1 MKKIQCC
8 VLGDGAWGTAIALT
22 LVGNGHSCVVWGK
35 FADNVNE
42 VNKTGFNEKFLP
54 GVPIPKEL
62 VFTNDMAEAVKDKLL
77 IVLATPSQF
86 MRGTLE
92 ELKKFIDPEKQTV
105 MDLAKGIELGT
116 LLTMSE
122 LFESIIGATCRYVAF
137 SGPSH
142 AEEVSRRIPTLVVAA
157 SKDRKAAKFVQKAL
171 MNEYLRVYT
180 SSDVTGV
187 ELGGALKNVFAIA
200 AGMIDGA
207 GMGDNTKA
215 ALMTRGIAEM
225 ARLGVKLGG
234 RKATFS
240 GLSGIGDLIVTCT
253 SRHSRNR
260 HVGEEL
266 GKGRKLDE
274 IIRSMNMVVAEG
286 VKTCESA
293 NALAEK
299 AGVETPII
307 SGLYEIIHN
316 GRDPHIILNKLMTRK
331 AKSE

>member
-1 MKKIQCC
+1 MKKIKCC

-22 LVGNGHSCVVWGK
+22 LFNNGHECSVWGK
-35 FADNVNE
+35 FQENVDF
-42 VNKTGFNEKFLP
+42 VNTNHANSRFLP
-54 GVPIPKEL
+54 GVDIPSQIK
-62 VFTNDMAEAVKDKLL
+62 FTTDMREAVNGCPL

-92 ELKKFIDPEKQTV
+92 ILKDVIDRANQTV
-105 MDLAKGIELGT
+105 ADLAKGIELDT
-116 LLTMSE
+116 LLRMSE
-122 LFESIIGATCRYVAF
+122 LFETIVGGAPYVAI

-142 AEEVSRRIPTLVVAA
+142 AEEVSRRVPTLVVAA
-157 SKDRKAAKFVQKAL
+157 SRNAKAAKFVQQAL

-180 SSDVTGV
+180 CSDVTGV
-187 ELGGALKNVFAIA
+187 ELGGALKNIFAIA
-200 AGMIDGA
+200 AGIADGA

-266 GKGRKLDE
+266 GRGRTLDD
-274 IIRSMNMVVAEG
+274 IISSMNMVVAEG

-293 NALAEK
+293 RALA
-299 AGVETPII
+299 AASGVETPII
-307 SGLYEIIHN
+307 NGLYEVLHN
-316 GRDPHIILNKLMTRK
+316 GKSPQQILRELMTRK
-331 AKSE
+331 ARSE